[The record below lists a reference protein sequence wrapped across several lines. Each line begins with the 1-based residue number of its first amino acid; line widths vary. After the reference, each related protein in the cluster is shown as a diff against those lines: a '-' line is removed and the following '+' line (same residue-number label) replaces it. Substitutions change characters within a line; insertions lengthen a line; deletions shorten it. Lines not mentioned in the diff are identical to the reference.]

1 LINLTNLE
9 QSFSVNMKI
18 ELLTKDKCLNF
29 VEFNITGDNENY
41 NKCDEESLYLNS
53 DIFNL
58 FTHCFEESNQLYE
71 YFGVTR
77 YNSKNIIRLQNELIK
92 NLNTLER
99 INTLDKFDGHIKNIF
114 LGENVIGKIE
124 NKDKSWREHWKDYH
138 EQIIKVN
145 EDLIKL
151 IDHCVIEERVLW
163 VVGF

>member
-1 LINLTNLE
+1 
-9 QSFSVNMKI
+9 MRI

-58 FTHCFEESNQLYE
+58 FTHCFEESHQLYE
-71 YFGVTR
+71 YFGETR
-77 YNSKNIIRLQNELIK
+77 YNPKNIIRLQNELVK
-92 NLNTLER
+92 NLNILQR
-99 INTLDKFDGHIKNIF
+99 ITTIEKFDNYIKNIF
-114 LGENVIGKIE
+114 LGENVIEKIG
-124 NKDKSWREHWKDYH
+124 NKDKEWRNHWEDYFN
-138 EQIIKVN
+138 QIVKVN

-151 IDHCVIEERVLW
+151 VDRCVIEDRVLW